1 MTPLFPN
8 PDHYKFNLIAMTSP
22 EAKRLWRRAIKEHF
36 DNTCIYCGETH
47 DINDLTLDHVHP
59 RHLGGRDE
67 THNLVCSC
75 VRCNQE
81 KGTNNW
87 KQFIQQ
93 FKNPLREQVL
103 ADYIYG

>member
-1 MTPLFPN
+1 MHL
-8 PDHYKFNLIAMTSP
+8 
-22 EAKRLWRRAIKEHF
+22 LWK
-36 DNTCIYCGETH
+36 TH

-59 RHLGGRDE
+59 RHLGGKDE

-93 FKNPLREQVL
+93 HGLNPKGTSTSRLHLWMTLKKLDKLSTHFVEDVRKSLVE
-103 ADYIYG
+103 

>member
-22 EAKRLWRRAIKEHF
+22 EAKRLWRRAIKNILTVLAFIVE
-36 DNTCIYCGETH
+36 ITH

-59 RHLGGRDE
+59 RHLGGKDD
-67 THNLVCSC
+67 TQNLVCSC
-75 VRCNQE
+75 LRCNQE

-93 FKNPLREQVL
+93 FRNPLREQIL